1 MAGRFLV
8 LKKKRERERE
18 EGRKN
23 EPGKGR
29 GKAGQ
34 LSLIFT
40 RQLTSMGPG
49 RQKETREMGGGG

>member
-1 MAGRFLV
+1 M

-49 RQKETREMGGGG
+49 RQKDTREMGGGG